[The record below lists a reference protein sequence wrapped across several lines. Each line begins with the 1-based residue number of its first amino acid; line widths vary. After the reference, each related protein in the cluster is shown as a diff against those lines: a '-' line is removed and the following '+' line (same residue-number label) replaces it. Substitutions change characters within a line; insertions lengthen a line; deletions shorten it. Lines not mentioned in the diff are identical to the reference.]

1 MAQNNFIDTLK
12 GLGPA
17 RLGVMG
23 IVIFMLLIFFVFVS
37 FRVSEP
43 SLSMLYSDLTSTDSA
58 AVAAELEGN
67 SIRYQV
73 SADGTKVFVPESEI
87 GRARMLLAEAGLPNG
102 GSLGYEVF
110 DKQSGFGST
119 TFMQNLNKKRALE
132 GELSRTIMALDQV
145 VGAKVHIVLPTRE
158 LFAREAREATASVT
172 LKLNPAAR
180 LNQKQIYAIQNLVAN
195 AVPELRARAV
205 TILDNEANLL
215 AGGDRDDDGTAMGG
229 VGSRADEMRRSF
241 EARMTRSIEDL
252 VGRVVGINQVRAT
265 VTADL
270 DFDRVST
277 NAEIYD
283 PEGQVTRSTQVI
295 EESERETQ
303 AGNQAVTVDNNLPG
317 LEGLDG
323 GGSAGPASETSRIEE
338 LTNFEIS
345 KTIQST
351 VRESGEVQRLSVAVI
366 VDGTYTTD
374 AEGNRVYEPR
384 SEQEMNQIR
393 TLVRSAV
400 GFDQSRGD
408 SLEVVNLRF
417 AEMDFED
424 PEAENMIFGF
434 RRSELLETVQM
445 LTLGIMLLLVI
456 LLVVKPILTQLF
468 RSMQEVVEE
477 DDDRVDPLLEAQSKA
492 ALAPPSQGG
501 GDGEHYG
508 DSELNFEGAGGQ
520 SQDGISID
528 MAAVQGKVKA
538 STVKKVG
545 EIVNSHPNE
554 TVSVI
559 RQWMSSD

>member
-1 MAQNNFIDTLK
+1 MAQNNFIDTLR

-43 SLSMLYSDLTSTDSA
+43 SLSMLYSDLASTDSA
-58 AVAAELEGN
+58 AVAAELESN
-67 SIRYQV
+67 NIRYQV
-73 SADGTKVFVPESEI
+73 SADGTRVFVPESEI

-110 DKQSGFGST
+110 DQQSGFGST

-132 GELSRTIMALDQV
+132 GELARTIMALDQV
-145 VGAKVHIVLPTRE
+145 NGAKVHIVLPTRE
-158 LFAREAREATASVT
+158 LFAREARQATASVT

-195 AVPELRARAV
+195 AVPELSARAV

-215 AGGDRDDDGTAMGG
+215 AGGDRDDDGTALGG

-303 AGNQAVTVDNNLPG
+303 ARNEAVTVDNNLPG

-323 GGSAGPASETSRIEE
+323 GGAAGPASETSRIEE

-345 KTIQST
+345 KTIQNT

-366 VDGTYTTD
+366 VDGTYTRD
-374 AEGNRVYEPR
+374 EEGNRIYQPR
-384 SEQEMNQIR
+384 SEEEMEQIR

-424 PEAENMIFGF
+424 VASENMIFGF
-434 RRSELLETVQM
+434 KRSEILETVQM

-468 RSMQEVVEE
+468 RSMQETIEEEE
-477 DDDRVDPLLEAQSKA
+477 DRADPMLEAQSKA

-501 GDGEHYG
+501 DAAQAGATEVGFDGG
-508 DSELNFEGAGGQ
+508 SGQQQDS
-520 SQDGISID
+520 GISID